1 MNIAIISQYL
11 PSGSKIGV
19 GYVVHY
25 LGNELVKR
33 GHQVTIFCPTG
44 PSEDSLYD
52 VVVVPTGKHLRTFGF
67 AWNLRHYDWTHFDV
81 LNAHGDDW
89 FLWGCKRPRHVHTY
103 HGSLW
108 AETLHATTAIIKLRM
123 FVLALC
129 EYGSCFLADELTTV
143 SSITRRYLPMVRR
156 IIPNG
161 VNLQDFSP
169 TQDKSPV
176 PALLFVGTMH
186 GRKRGQ
192 MLLDIFKNEIRP
204 RVPNAE
210 FWAVCENPIEGEGVR
225 WFGRVPYETLT
236 DLYRRAWV
244 FCLPS
249 SYEGFGV
256 PYIEAMA
263 SGTPVIASPND
274 GATEVTDHGRYGI
287 LSSDEDL
294 ADNLIRVLTDESLRN
309 YLREAGLQRAQDFDW
324 DRVCAQY
331 EAVYREPRGNRE
343 TIRAWLRG
351 LWAK

>member
-1 MNIAIISQYL
+1 LKSTKVAAVFSSMNIAITSMYL

-25 LGNELVKR
+25 LSNELVKR
-33 GHQVTIFCPTG
+33 GHQVTVFSQTG
-44 PSEDSLYD
+44 HSEGALYD
-52 VVVVPTGKHLRTFGF
+52 TVAVPSGKHLRSFGF
-67 AWNLRHYDWTHFDV
+67 AWNLRKYDWTRFDV

-89 FLWGCKRPRHVHTY
+89 FLWGCKRPRHVHTF

-108 AETLHATTAIIKLRM
+108 AEMLNATTPTIKLRM
-123 FVLALC
+123 FALALC
-129 EYGSCFLADELTTV
+129 EYESCFLGDANTTV
-143 SSITRRYLPMVRR
+143 SSVTKRYIPNIQYV
-156 IIPNG
+156 IPNG

-169 TQDKSPV
+169 TEDKAENPTI
-176 PALLFVGTMH
+176 LFVGTMH

-192 MLLDIFKNEIRP
+192 MLLDIFQREIRP

-210 FWAVCENPIEGEGVR
+210 FWAVCENPLEEKDGVR

-263 SGTPVIASPND
+263 SGTPVIAYPND
-274 GATEVTDHGRYGI
+274 GAVEVTDHGRYGI
-287 LSSDEDL
+287 LSQDEDL
-294 ADNLIRVLTDESLRN
+294 ADNLVSLLTDENRRH
-309 YLREAGLQRAQDFDW
+309 YFREAGLQRAQDFGW

-331 EAVYREPRGNRE
+331 EAVYRGDSPF
-343 TIRAWLRG
+343 
-351 LWAK
+351 